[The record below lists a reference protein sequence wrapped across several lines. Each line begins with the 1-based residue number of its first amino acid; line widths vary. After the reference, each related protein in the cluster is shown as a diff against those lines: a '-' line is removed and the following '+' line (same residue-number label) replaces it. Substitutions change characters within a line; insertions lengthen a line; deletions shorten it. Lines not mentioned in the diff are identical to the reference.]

1 MKIDGIVNLLEVS
14 PLVDIKVIK
23 ETLSRMGIANKK
35 RRLLY
40 PSCYLVEHFGN
51 YYIFHFKELFSLTRS
66 NYYNNLSEEDINR
79 KNSIVY
85 CLKQWGL
92 IDVDIKTIS
101 PHDTYVFV
109 LSHKDK
115 NDYVISHKFNMA
127 TIEDTI

>member
-1 MKIDGIVNLLEVS
+1 MKIDGISNPVEVT
-14 PLVDIKVIK
+14 PLADLKVIK

-40 PSCYLVEHFGN
+40 PSCYLVEHFGS

-66 NYYNNLSEEDINR
+66 NYYNNLSDEDINR

-92 IDVDIKTIS
+92 LDVEESVID
-101 PHDTYVFV
+101 PHDTFVFV
-109 LSHKDK
+109 LSHKEKD
-115 NDYVISHKFNMA
+115 NYVISHKFNMA
-127 TIEDTI
+127 TLEETI